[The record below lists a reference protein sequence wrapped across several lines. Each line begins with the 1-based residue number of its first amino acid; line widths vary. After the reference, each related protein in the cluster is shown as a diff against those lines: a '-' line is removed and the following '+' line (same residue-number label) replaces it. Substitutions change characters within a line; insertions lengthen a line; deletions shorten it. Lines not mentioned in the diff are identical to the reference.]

1 MRQKFRLTN
10 QPPVLI
16 KRPINKQSAP
26 NEICIRHS
34 SPIAAVIAVVAVIAQ
49 GKIAVLRHRERTIW
63 LRQIFTA
70 QSVSSIRRF
79 GRHYPSETI
88 ALGLLAILIEKW
100 RVNSE
105 PITRHTG
112 QPLYIKWRPCLR
124 VFPNPRN
131 MIRPKDKNI
140 AAMRLNEVVA
150 KFIHKDLVARVDCT
164 SGNDLAAVT
173 NATRVNV
180 EIVTKRLGGGIHE
193 KVLPLADQSRKS
205 KE

>member
-26 NEICIRHS
+26 NEICIRHG

-70 QSVSSIRRF
+70 QGVSSIRRCR
-79 GRHYPSETI
+79 RHYPSETI
-88 ALGLLAILIEKW
+88 ALGLLAIHIEKW
-100 RVNSE
+100 WVNSE

-112 QPLYIKWRPCLR
+112 QPLNIKWRPCLR

-140 AAMRLNEVVA
+140 AAMRLNKVVA
-150 KFIHKDLVARVDCT
+150 TFIHKDLVARVDCA
-164 SGNDLAAVT
+164 SGNDLATVT
-173 NATRVNV
+173 NTARKNV
-180 EIVTKRLGGGIHE
+180 EIMTERLGRGIYE
-193 KVLPLADQSRKS
+193 KAGLSTRK
-205 KE
+205 